1 LNKQDGRL
9 QAAPNWLGHDSLAG
23 FCCSRY
29 TAAMSQ
35 NATDAD
41 VVMHITISGPA
52 YQILADFADQ
62 LDTTPEDMAELATN
76 MLCQFEELREFAAG
90 LVAGVGAGVGAE

>member
-1 LNKQDGRL
+1 LLVSPVAGK
-9 QAAPNWLGHDSLAG
+9 AARFAYGNTSSTND
-23 FCCSRY
+23 
-29 TAAMSQ
+29 T
-35 NATDAD
+35 
-41 VVMHITISGPA
+41 A

-90 LVAGVGAGVGAE
+90 LVAG

>member
-1 LNKQDGRL
+1 LL
-9 QAAPNWLGHDSLAG
+9 LALH
-23 FCCSRY
+23 CRDEP
-29 TAAMSQ
+29 

-41 VVMHITISGPA
+41 VVMQITISGPA

>member
-62 LDTTPEDMAELATN
+62 FDTTPEDMAELATN

-90 LVAGVGAGVGAE
+90 LVAGVGAE

>member
-1 LNKQDGRL
+1 LL
-9 QAAPNWLGHDSLAG
+9 LALH
-23 FCCSRY
+23 CRDEP
-29 TAAMSQ
+29 

-41 VVMHITISGPA
+41 VVMQITISGPA
-52 YQILADFADQ
+52 YQILADFAEQ

>member
-1 LNKQDGRL
+1 LL
-9 QAAPNWLGHDSLAG
+9 LALH
-23 FCCSRY
+23 CRDEP
-29 TAAMSQ
+29 

-41 VVMHITISGPA
+41 VVMQITISGPA

-90 LVAGVGAGVGAE
+90 LVAGVGVGVGAE

>member
-1 LNKQDGRL
+1 LL
-9 QAAPNWLGHDSLAG
+9 LALH
-23 FCCSRY
+23 CRDEP
-29 TAAMSQ
+29 

-41 VVMHITISGPA
+41 VVTKITISGPA